1 MPTHLGTDSRDVTEI
16 DDGYMRALVIRV
28 VPPYNDVFE
37 DAMQEARIAR
47 WLYRDKPNS
56 YQANQIV
63 WRCKDMLRHL
73 NGRKHR
79 KPHADAYS
87 LDWMV
92 QNDASSGPVPFADLF
107 VEGRPERSISA
118 ALTLI
123 DVKRAL
129 SHESKR
135 DVTWLIRHARGET
148 YRAIGKSAGYC
159 EATVAHALSGIRK
172 RLREA
177 VAA

>member
-1 MPTHLGTDSRDVTEI
+1 MPEI
-16 DDGYMRALVIRV
+16 DDKYMRGLVIRV

-47 WLYRDKPNS
+47 WLYRDKPDS

-87 LDWMV
+87 LDWLV
-92 QNDASSGPVPFADLF
+92 QTDASSVPVSFAELF

-118 ALTLI
+118 ALTLS

-135 DVTWLIRHARGET
+135 NVAWLIRHVQGET
-148 YRAIGKSAGYC
+148 YRTIAKSSGYC
-159 EATVAHALSGIRK
+159 EATVSLALSGVRK